1 MWLGCHDPFWW
12 PLDAGGL
19 YLHRKVYTTF
29 LWTHLFLAVLG
40 TTSLGAAFL
49 PCCLLLSC
57 SIALILFRLWQGCSH
72 LCTGSG
78 SSRGGCMQSHRTPF
92 FVSSRWSVFYQ
103 GNSFF
108 FWLLQVD
115 VQSVPTVNVLNVLSE
130 WVFSN
135 KSSAQQ
141 GSQR

>member
-1 MWLGCHDPFWW
+1 VAGLPWSFWW
-12 PLDAGGL
+12 PLNAGGL

-29 LWTHLFLAVLG
+29 LWTRFFLAVLC
-40 TTSLGAAFL
+40 TISLGAAFL
-49 PCCLLLSC
+49 PCCCLLLSC
-57 SIALILFRLWQGCSH
+57 SIALILFRLWQGCSP

-78 SSRGGCMQSHRTPF
+78 SSRGGCMQSHRTSF

-103 GNSFF
+103 GNCFF
-108 FWLLQVD
+108 LLLQVD
-115 VQSVPTVNVLNVLSE
+115 VQSVPTVNVLNVLWE

-135 KSSAQQ
+135 KPSAQQ